1 MTTPRD
7 TARFA
12 KRRYRIWQKK
22 RWMTYVHQ
30 SADTT
35 TRVGPFPTSPSKFA
49 SVSSTTCP
57 KDAPPEATHATSA
70 NASASTRRMGRKIM
84 RETLRRALAKFRR
97 KMKTSRRG
105 VAVDAEQAMQSALAL
120 ALCRRPARTSAAVLA
135 SAAEARL
142 PETDEAWTGTTPGMG
157 GRTPRTRMGER
168 QMGAR
173 RTGGRVG
180 TGGLAVVPRLLVT
193 EDVFLGA
200 STVPPV
206 RPGQDA
212 GGGLKR
218 YGSERSGAGSRTRGR
233 RIFSCCS
240 V

>member
-1 MTTPRD
+1 MAKETMDDVRAPVRGHHHQGRSFPDLTVEVRVRELQD
-7 TARFA
+7 VSKGRAARGDA
-12 KRRYRIWQKK
+12 RNKRQRERE
-22 RWMTYVHQ
+22 H
-30 SADTT
+30 
-35 TRVGPFPTSPSKFA
+35 
-49 SVSSTTCP
+49 
-57 KDAPPEATHATSA
+57 ATHGAKD
-70 NASASTRRMGRKIM
+70 NE